1 MCLLLFIFLKLIFS
15 QKRKARFYLAQN
27 IRFFIQ
33 KKRCFLKIAVPEFYN
48 IKKRLSILA
57 KSLKNKNEHELFH
70 MHFQEFCLLF
80 RNTYLREYLWVTVSV
95 YFKGG
100 FTREYIPSPQ
110 LHVQI
115 ETLEQRCEICSKL
128 TITPP
133 KRRQW
138 CRFGGFI
145 VNFEHISHLCSSV
158 SIVNFEHLVAGWV
171 FVVATRRL
179 EL

>member
-95 YFKGG
+95 NFKGG
-100 FTREYIPSPQ
+100 FNANG
-110 LHVQI
+110 V
-115 ETLEQRCEICSKL
+115 
-128 TITPP
+128 
-133 KRRQW
+133 
-138 CRFGGFI
+138 
-145 VNFEHISHLCSSV
+145 V
-158 SIVNFEHLVAGWV
+158 LVALLLTLNIFHTFVLV
-171 FVVATRRL
+171 FLLLTLSR
-179 EL
+179 